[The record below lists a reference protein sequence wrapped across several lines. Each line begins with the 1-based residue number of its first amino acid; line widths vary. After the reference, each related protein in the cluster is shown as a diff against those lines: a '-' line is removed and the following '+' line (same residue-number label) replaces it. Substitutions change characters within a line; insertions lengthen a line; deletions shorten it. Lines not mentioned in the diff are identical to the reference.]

1 MSFDKLLPVIK
12 QVDMT
17 DEMQREVIEV
27 SRAAIDKSSTVYFQ
41 LYNKDQQIAS
51 YIKDELRAKYHGTWH
66 CIVGR
71 NFGSYV
77 THETKHYIYFYIG

>member
-27 SRAAIDKSSTVYFQ
+27 SRAAIDKSSTVLWNYI
-41 LYNKDQQIAS
+41 LKDQ
-51 YIKDELRAKYHGTWH
+51 
-66 CIVGR
+66 
-71 NFGSYV
+71 
-77 THETKHYIYFYIG
+77 

>member
-27 SRAAIDKSSTVYFQ
+27 SRAAIDKSSTV
-41 LYNKDQQIAS
+41 L
-51 YIKDELRAKYHGTWH
+51 
-66 CIVGR
+66 
-71 NFGSYV
+71 
-77 THETKHYIYFYIG
+77 